1 MRLMHK
7 SRLAGS
13 WPVAVMIFCIG
24 LGHEPGLSQQRAAA
38 PLSASDVPAR
48 QRVTRENNPNYPAR
62 NPFYFEG
69 KIDYELLGIDE
80 PADAWEYMQR
90 GIHRQDDQEDE
101 RGAIQDYRRGLELN
115 SRENGTCQIITRL
128 PENLNTVDPAPC
140 IFTLRLRLGYLL
152 IHDEPE
158 ESIGLFREV
167 LEIDPLRLD
176 VHFLIAEA
184 FEFLAEETA
193 DKQERTE
200 LYLKANEEL
209 RAELALTPPVNDPK
223 LSPDEANNAHTHWL
237 LAEIHEKLDEYD
249 EAIEAFENYL
259 KATRWH
265 SDVFPWRVQLAE
277 KKIEELRD
285 GIAKTATAQRKLVTE
300 GAVPV
305 APARAR
311 TRATRRPQ

>member
-1 MRLMHK
+1 MIL
-7 SRLAGS
+7 SIGS
-13 WPVAVMIFCIG
+13 SQ
-24 LGHEPGLSQQRAAA
+24 ERGLSQQQTAA
-38 PLSASDVPAR
+38 PLSASEAPA
-48 QRVTRENNPNYPAR
+48 QQQVTRENNPNYPAR

-80 PADAWEYMQR
+80 PANAWEYMQR
-90 GIHRQDDQEDE
+90 GIHRQDDQEDY
-101 RGAIQDYRRGLELN
+101 RGAIQDYRRALDLN
-115 SRENGTCQIITRL
+115 STENGTCQIVTAV
-128 PENLNTVDPAPC
+128 PENFNTLDPAPC

-158 ESIGLFREV
+158 ESIRLFREV
-167 LEIDPLRLD
+167 LEIDPLRLE

-193 DKQERTE
+193 DKQEQTE
-200 LYLKANEEL
+200 LYLKAIEEL
-209 RAELALTPPVNDPK
+209 RAELALTPPVSDPK

-237 LAEIHEKLDEYD
+237 LAEIHEKLDNYN

-265 SDVFPWRVQLAE
+265 SDVLPWRIQLSQ

-285 GIAKTATAQRKLVTE
+285 RMAKAELAGDGV
-300 GAVPV
+300 APV
-305 APARAR
+305 APSRAR
-311 TRATRRPQ
+311 VRATPRPQ